1 MTTINFTEQ
10 DLIELRCIL
19 NETPE
24 FKMTKSMHSGYSEEE
39 IKGAEEYLIPLFR
52 KLGMYN

>member
-1 MTTINFTEQ
+1 MTTINFTQQ

-19 NETPE
+19 NETQE
-24 FKMTKSMHSGYSEEE
+24 FKMTKCMHSGYSEEE